1 MAKTTN
7 REYFEQIATIV
18 ADNEELTAFVQKQI
32 AALDAKSSK
41 ANEKKEKE
49 TAGRVEAVYNELVRI
64 GKPITVKDFLG
75 ETALDTTE
83 FSKERVTALL
93 RKLVLANRVT
103 ATKSGKVTIYATV

>member
-1 MAKTTN
+1 MTKV
-7 REYFEQIATIV
+7 EYFNAILAIPEV
-18 ADNEELTAFVQKQI
+18 AENEEYVAFLNKEI
-32 AALDAKSSK
+32 DLLKAKSSK

-75 ETALDTTE
+75 ETTLDTTE

-103 ATKSGKVTIYATV
+103 ATKDKKVTIYAVAE